1 MLMTNNEHDC
11 YLDIAVENG
20 SVAGLV
26 ELHTLSSTTC
36 MERLLSVPAVIS
48 LPSQTDTALSIAV
61 LPHNQETWVCWFVN

>member
-1 MLMTNNEHDC
+1 MLMTNNEHNC
-11 YLDIAVENG
+11 YLDIAVGNG

-48 LPSQTDTALSIAV
+48 LLSQTDTAL
-61 LPHNQETWVCWFVN
+61 L